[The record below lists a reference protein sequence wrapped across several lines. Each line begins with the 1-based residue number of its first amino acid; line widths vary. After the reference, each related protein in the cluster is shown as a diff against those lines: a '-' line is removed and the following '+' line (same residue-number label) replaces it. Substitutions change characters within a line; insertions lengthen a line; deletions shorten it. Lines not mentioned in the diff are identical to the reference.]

1 MKANSLYSLIADE
14 KYRNASLGR
23 DTWKKLI
30 GSEASLQ
37 VYCNTEGFNIMC
49 GGSGNSKKSYQ
60 ESAPL
65 LTTRMTASLATPGL
79 DLVQEDDMIPITPVE
94 MRLLVNRIMEINT
107 LKPWVTVWFIE
118 TKRKTRK
125 VHSDVKITFRTTQ

>member
-1 MKANSLYSLIADE
+1 
-14 KYRNASLGR
+14 
-23 DTWKKLI
+23 
-30 GSEASLQ
+30 
-37 VYCNTEGFNIMC
+37 MC

-79 DLVQEDDMIPITPVE
+79 DLVQEDDMIAITPVE